1 LLRRIVRVLGFGSR
15 GPRDDL
21 LSSTRFHRILRRGRE
36 YGPRLR
42 VEDILGGDSRDSGR
56 TERGV
61 SETELNAERG
71 LRFICLN
78 ANILRQF
85 EFIQSAWIENPKFD
99 GLDERDPLLGGR
111 GASSTGTATDTFT
124 QSQDNGLCTRIRGLS
139 EFVTVRG
146 GAYFFMP
153 GISAL
158 RYISRI
164 S

>member
-1 LLRRIVRVLGFGSR
+1 M
-15 GPRDDL
+15 
-21 LSSTRFHRILRRGRE
+21 
-36 YGPRLR
+36 
-42 VEDILGGDSRDSGR
+42 
-56 TERGV
+56 

-85 EFIQSAWIENPKFD
+85 EFIQTAWIENPKFD
-99 GLDERDPLLGGR
+99 GLDERDPLVGGR
-111 GASSTGTATDTFT
+111 GAGSTGTATATFT
-124 QSQDNGLCTRIRGLS
+124 QPQDNGLCTRNRSLS

-153 GISAL
+153 SISAL
-158 RYISRI
+158 RYISRL

>member
-1 LLRRIVRVLGFGSR
+1 M
-15 GPRDDL
+15 
-21 LSSTRFHRILRRGRE
+21 
-36 YGPRLR
+36 
-42 VEDILGGDSRDSGR
+42 
-56 TERGV
+56 

-78 ANILRQF
+78 ANISRQF
-85 EFIQSAWIENPKFD
+85 EFIQTAWIENPKFD

-111 GASSTGTATDTFT
+111 GAMFGRHG
-124 QSQDNGLCTRIRGLS
+124 NGYIYPAAGQRPRAARITGLS

-164 S
+164 N